1 MKTIIGRIGLAAL
14 ALLCSFA
21 LQAGEPVRF
30 AFITDNHF
38 SFGSY
43 SVEDL
48 RRCIGDIN
56 GLDSL
61 DFVLFGGDLT
71 DFGTDEEIRA
81 VKAQMD
87 SLKYKYFVVA
97 GNHDAKWSESGCN
110 TFRNVFGYEHFDFT
124 VKGWRFLG
132 CNSGPD
138 MRMAPALIPQE
149 SMEWLRSLEGGRK
162 SVFINHYPQ
171 DTSVLNY
178 FEVTR
183 ELKRVGVQ
191 FEIGG
196 HWHQNRILDYDGIP
210 AVLGRS
216 SMTDREKPAGYNVFT
231 LYPDRVT
238 VSERRLYPHSTVQF
252 APWHEQALAPVR
264 DTVRYDADGI
274 PASYPW
280 MRYDVNR
287 RYPQV
292 REIWKFKERSN
303 IASGFARAGGKAW
316 YTTAAGGVRCIRV
329 RDAKLL
335 WSRDFPGKIFSTP
348 AVSGGILVFGCT
360 DGNIYALDARTG
372 RTRWRVQAAKS
383 VLGSPAIHGGKVFI
397 GASDGCFRALDLKT
411 GKAVWAFDGVEGF
424 VECRP
429 FADASQVVF
438 GTWANRLYSLDT
450 ATGALQWVWA
460 CTKPSRMYSPA
471 ATWPVK
477 SAGRIFIAVPDRKVY
492 ALDAATGKELFTVD
506 GGREAIGLSKD
517 GKRVYAKTMWNT
529 SYAFPADV
537 PVPEGGVLP
546 REAECWR
553 VANGAHYEIGP
564 SAIAECGGM
573 VITPTDKGNLFALD
587 SRDGSLLWYHKLSIA
602 LVNPVLAWKGL
613 RGETR
618 ILASAMDGTVTLLEI
633 RKH

>member
-1 MKTIIGRIGLAAL
+1 MKMTKGLSMLAAL
-14 ALLCSFA
+14 LFLPAILPA
-21 LQAGEPVRF
+21 QEPVRF

-38 SFGSY
+38 SFGSR

-48 RRCIGDIN
+48 RRCIADIN

-71 DFGTDEEIRA
+71 DFGTDAEIRA
-81 VKAQMD
+81 VKGMMD
-87 SLKYKYFVVA
+87 SLRCRYYVVA

-110 TFRNVFGYEHFDFT
+110 TFRQVFGYEHFDFEE
-124 VKGWRFLG
+124 KGWRFLG

-162 SVFINHYPQ
+162 SIFINHYPQ

-178 FEVTR
+178 FDVTR

-196 HWHQNRILDYDGIP
+196 HWHRNCALSYDGIP

-216 SMTDREKPAGYNVFT
+216 SMTDRDKPAGYNIFLV
-231 LYPDRVT
+231 YPDRVT
-238 VSERRLYPHSTVQF
+238 VSERRLFPHSTVQF
-252 APWHEQALAPVR
+252 APWYAQALSPVV
-264 DTVRYDADGI
+264 DTVQYDADGI

-280 MRYDVNR
+280 MRYDVNG
-287 RYPQV
+287 RYPAV
-292 REIWKFKERSN
+292 KEIWKMREGSN
-303 IASGFARAGGKAW
+303 IVAGFARSGANAW
-316 YTTAAGGVRCIRV
+316 YTTASGGVRCIRI
-329 RDAKLL
+329 RDGKLL
-335 WSRDFPGKIFSTP
+335 WSRDFSGKIFSTP
-348 AVSGGILVFGCT
+348 AVRGRWLVFGCT
-360 DGNIYALDARTG
+360 DGRIYALDARSG
-372 RTRWRVQAAKS
+372 KVRWTAQAAKS
-383 VLGSPAIHGGKVFI
+383 VLGSPVIFGETVFI
-397 GASDGCFRALDLKT
+397 GASDGRFRALALKT
-411 GKAVWAFDGVEGF
+411 GRPVWTFDGVEGF

-429 FADASQVVF
+429 WVDAQQVVF
-438 GTWANRLYSLDT
+438 GSWANRLYSLDT
-450 ATGALQWVWA
+450 RTGRLQWVWQ
-460 CTKPSRMYSPA
+460 CRKPSRMYSPA

-492 ALDAATGKELFTVD
+492 ALDAATGEELFTAD
-506 GGREAIGLSKD
+506 GGREAIGLSAD

-537 PVPEGGVLP
+537 AVPEGGALP
-546 REAECWR
+546 HGAECWR
-553 VANGAHYEIGP
+553 VRNGAHYEIGP

-587 SRDGSLLWYHKLSIA
+587 SRDGSLQWYHKISIA
-602 LVNPVLAWKGL
+602 LVNPVEAWEEKG
-613 RGETR
+613 RVC
-618 ILASAMDGTVTLLEI
+618 ILASTMDGAVTLLETPKI
-633 RKH
+633 Q